1 MIGGLKQTAT
11 KQNLKGNKLET
22 MQKVITYFSNH
33 IHLMKYDQY
42 LVNGYPI
49 ATGVVESACKL
60 LVKKRMEGCGMRWS
74 IKGAEAMLLLRSIDE
89 SSDWDDYLY
98 FHAEQEKIRLY
109 NGDNIVKINEYKKAS

>member
-1 MIGGLKQTAT
+1 
-11 KQNLKGNKLET
+11 
-22 MQKVITYFSNH
+22 
-33 IHLMKYDQY
+33 MKYDQY

-60 LVKKRMEGCGMRWS
+60 LVEGCGMRWS
-74 IKGAEAMLLLRSIDE
+74 IKGAEAMLLLRSIDK

-109 NGDNIVKINEYKKAS
+109 NCDNIVKINEYKKAS